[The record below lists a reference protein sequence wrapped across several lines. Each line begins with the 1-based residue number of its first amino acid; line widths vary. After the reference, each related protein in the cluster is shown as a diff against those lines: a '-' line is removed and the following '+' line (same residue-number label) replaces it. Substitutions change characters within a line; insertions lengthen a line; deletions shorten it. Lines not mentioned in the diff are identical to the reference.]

1 MTKDPRERLLQAI
14 RADGRYPP
22 EAFEFL
28 HEGLEFTTRRV
39 HADATGEKAS
49 FDELFQALDTLRD
62 LARQRW
68 GALARTVL
76 NCWNIHRTRDFGEMV
91 FLLVRLGLLGRQE
104 SDSIDDFDDVYNFG
118 TAFDSYGI
126 SLDEQDD

>member
-1 MTKDPRERLLQAI
+1 MTKDPRERLLKAI

-39 HADATGEKAS
+39 HADTAG
-49 FDELFQALDTLRD
+49 DEPLHVSGRQLCEGLRD
-62 LARQRW
+62 LAHQRW

-91 FLLVRLGLLGRQE
+91 FLLVRLGQLGRQP
-104 SDSIDDFDDVYNFG
+104 SDSIEDFDDVYDLRSALDFY
-118 TAFDSYGI
+118 DI
-126 SLDEQDD
+126 PLDEQHD